1 MTDVQPTQAA
11 APAAPENFPLAIAVG
26 LGVAIVGA
34 GIWTAVTVI
43 TQLELGIMAVAV
55 GYAVGRAIKAVGH
68 GRSEKFGILGAA
80 CSLLACVIGNLLSAL
95 IFFSQQTH
103 VPVMTVLSGSSPE
116 SLFSLMKNFTQV
128 LDFLFYGIAIYEG
141 FRFSFDRQPG

>member
-11 APAAPENFPLAIAVG
+11 APLAPENFALAIPAGLAVA
-26 LGVAIVGA
+26 VVGA
-34 GIWTAVTVI
+34 ALWATIAVVTQMEIGIV
-43 TQLELGIMAVAV
+43 AVAV

-95 IFFSQQTH
+95 FFFADQTH
-103 VPVMTVLSGSSPE
+103 VPIMTVVSGSSPE
-116 SLFSLMKNFTQV
+116 FLFSLMKNFTQA

-141 FRFSFDRQPG
+141 FRFSFDR